1 MLKPYKGSITYIK
14 KIQSVSIADAG
25 FNISQ
30 NHHRKGEMK
39 MKREFHVKTP
49 MGDLHIY
56 AKHENSDIMAD
67 YPGVYVELLREG
79 CEPELLACTEYDSG
93 THDMLTTV
101 YDIGRDDPVVVHHHC
116 EFADTER
123 EENRDAQ

>member
-1 MLKPYKGSITYIK
+1 
-14 KIQSVSIADAG
+14 
-25 FNISQ
+25 
-30 NHHRKGEMK
+30 

-56 AKHENSDIMAD
+56 AKHENSDVMAD

-93 THDMLTTV
+93 TRDMLTTV
-101 YDIGRDDPVVVHHHC
+101 YDIGRDDPVFVHHHC
-116 EFADTER
+116 EFANTER
-123 EENRDAQ
+123 EENGDAQ

>member
-1 MLKPYKGSITYIK
+1 
-14 KIQSVSIADAG
+14 
-25 FNISQ
+25 
-30 NHHRKGEMK
+30 

-79 CEPELLACTEYDSG
+79 CEPELLACTEK
-93 THDMLTTV
+93 TAAPM
-101 YDIGRDDPVVVHHHC
+101 IC
-116 EFADTER
+116 
-123 EENRDAQ
+123 

>member
-1 MLKPYKGSITYIK
+1 
-14 KIQSVSIADAG
+14 
-25 FNISQ
+25 
-30 NHHRKGEMK
+30 

-56 AKHENSDIMAD
+56 AKYENSDIMAD

-101 YDIGRDDPVVVHHHC
+101 YDIGRDDPVIVHHHC
-116 EFADTER
+116 ESADTER

>member
-1 MLKPYKGSITYIK
+1 
-14 KIQSVSIADAG
+14 
-25 FNISQ
+25 
-30 NHHRKGEMK
+30 

-79 CEPELLACTEYDSG
+79 CEPVRSMTAEPMIC
-93 THDMLTTV
+93 
-101 YDIGRDDPVVVHHHC
+101 
-116 EFADTER
+116 
-123 EENRDAQ
+123 

>member
-25 FNISQ
+25 FYISQ
-30 NHHRKGEMK
+30 NHL
-39 MKREFHVKTP
+39 KTP

-56 AKHENSDIMAD
+56 AKHENSDVMAD

-93 THDMLTTV
+93 TRDMLTTV

-123 EENRDAQ
+123 EENGDAQ

>member
-1 MLKPYKGSITYIK
+1 
-14 KIQSVSIADAG
+14 
-25 FNISQ
+25 
-30 NHHRKGEMK
+30 

-67 YPGVYVELLREG
+67 YPGVYVELLR
-79 CEPELLACTEYDSG
+79 
-93 THDMLTTV
+93 
-101 YDIGRDDPVVVHHHC
+101 DDPVIAHHHC
-116 EFADTER
+116 ESADTER

>member
-1 MLKPYKGSITYIK
+1 
-14 KIQSVSIADAG
+14 
-25 FNISQ
+25 
-30 NHHRKGEMK
+30 

-79 CEPELLACTEYDSG
+79 CEPELAPMIC
-93 THDMLTTV
+93 
-101 YDIGRDDPVVVHHHC
+101 
-116 EFADTER
+116 
-123 EENRDAQ
+123 